1 MKPWFATS
9 LSERE
14 IFFMQ
19 NFSSLKSDVVDF
31 PGGPAGDMGS
41 VVREDPTCCRAAKPV
56 HG

>member
-14 IFFMQ
+14 IFLMQ

-41 VVREDPTCCRAAKPV
+41 LRGLGGSHVLQSS
-56 HG
+56 